1 MDATVPKTLPQ
12 TSPKESCKQDFHT
25 HSKWSL
31 LRNVV
36 NAITRFKSAEV
47 KVVNDIEGLI
57 SEVKSKNTSGMITRV
72 YSSRDYF
79 IRDAI
84 NEHKISD
91 LLFRYLRA
99 GDLNDLKKIEEI
111 LENDPRVFIRSQVDN
126 EFLVNKCNLLGH
138 TPMYESTMHG
148 NLEAVQLLLKHG
160 ANPHIK
166 SKVDQHEFESNL
178 EVASRWNHIKI
189 VEFLLEAT
197 VWSYIEVKH
206 AAKVA
211 SNVAIKKTLIE
222 YLNKHYVRRLCCFKR
237 YFK

>member
-1 MDATVPKTLPQ
+1 MDATVPQPLPQ
-12 TSPKESCKQDFHT
+12 TSPKESFKLDLSP

-31 LRNVV
+31 LRNVL

-47 KVVNDIEGLI
+47 RVVDDIDGLI
-57 SEVKSKNTSGMITRV
+57 SEVRSRNTSGMITRV
-72 YSSRDYF
+72 FSSREYF

-111 LENDPRVFIRSQVDN
+111 IENDPRIFIRSEVDN
-126 EFLVNKCNLLGH
+126 EFLVNKCNILGH
-138 TPMYESTMHG
+138 TPMYESIMHG

-166 SKVDQHEFESNL
+166 SKVDLEEFESNL
-178 EVASRWNHIKI
+178 EVACRWNHTKI
-189 VEFLLEAT
+189 VEFLLKAT
-197 VWSYIEVKH
+197 VWSYIEVKD
-206 AAKVA
+206 AVKVA
-211 SNVAIKKTLIE
+211 SNEAIKNMLIG
-222 YLNKHYVRRLCCFKR
+222 YLNKHYVRRLCCLKK

>member
-1 MDATVPKTLPQ
+1 
-12 TSPKESCKQDFHT
+12 
-25 HSKWSL
+25 
-31 LRNVV
+31 
-36 NAITRFKSAEV
+36 
-47 KVVNDIEGLI
+47 
-57 SEVKSKNTSGMITRV
+57 
-72 YSSRDYF
+72 
-79 IRDAI
+79 
-84 NEHKISD
+84 
-91 LLFRYLRA
+91 
-99 GDLNDLKKIEEI
+99 
-111 LENDPRVFIRSQVDN
+111 
-126 EFLVNKCNLLGH
+126 
-138 TPMYESTMHG
+138 MYESTMHG